1 MQGSTRCIC
10 SFTHHLNQQM
20 ISCDKCGKWQHA
32 YCMGITQAKFAE
44 FEKRKGM
51 IVKSIVD
58 TRSSKW
64 L

>member
-1 MQGSTRCIC
+1 
-10 SFTHHLNQQM
+10 M

-51 IVKSIVD
+51 IIKKYQID
-58 TRSSKW
+58 IELCIGIHK
-64 L
+64 

>member
-1 MQGSTRCIC
+1 
-10 SFTHHLNQQM
+10 M

-51 IVKSIVD
+51 IIKQITKFTLSYA
-58 TRSSKW
+58 
-64 L
+64 

>member
-1 MQGSTRCIC
+1 
-10 SFTHHLNQQM
+10 M

-51 IVKSIVD
+51 IIIKKLIQIDIYNRVAKSLVVGH
-58 TRSSKW
+58 
-64 L
+64 